1 MAFSNDALE
10 QLAVGFVDN
19 EQVANT
25 EEALMGAR
33 DILAERFAD
42 DAAIREK
49 IRAYSWKDGVLVTT
63 VKNAEIDEKMFLKCI
78 TSMKN
83 LLIASFRIAS

>member
-1 MAFSNDALE
+1 M
-10 QLAVGFVDN
+10 DN

-42 DAAIREK
+42 DASIREK
-49 IRAYSWKDGVLVTT
+49 IRAYSWKDGILVTS
-63 VKNAEIDEKMFLKCI
+63 VKNTEIDEKMFLKCI
-78 TSMKN
+78 TNMKS
-83 LLIASFRIAS
+83 LLVALCRIVF